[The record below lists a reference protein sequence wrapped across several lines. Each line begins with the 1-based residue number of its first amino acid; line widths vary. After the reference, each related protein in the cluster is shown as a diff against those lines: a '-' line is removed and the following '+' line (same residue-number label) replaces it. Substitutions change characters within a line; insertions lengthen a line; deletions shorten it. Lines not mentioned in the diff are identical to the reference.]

1 MAPRFS
7 LAQVE
12 TGKEN
17 LDALPP
23 ADKDTREVGLR
34 DAIRMLAPTLRKLEA
49 KGYSQPKIVDLLREQ
64 GITISLSTLK
74 EYLRE
79 RSARKTKSSANSAA
93 PPAPDIALT
102 LTPEIAAPKA
112 VPTTERP
119 EAGARRVGAAGG
131 RS

>member
-79 RSARKTKSSANSAA
+79 RTARKTKSGANSPA
-93 PPAPDIALT
+93 PPAPDIAPAHAPESPAPKT
-102 LTPEIAAPKA
+102 APTPE
-112 VPTTERP
+112 RP
-119 EAGARRVGAAGG
+119 DTGVRRAGTAGAR
-131 RS
+131 S